1 MHTSLSDMILFSIF
15 KSRFSAY
22 RSSMGRVQLF
32 ILRIPRITGLWIPWL
47 ILSCLALSSLA
58 NILYSNAH
66 ALGSSENQ
74 LLEKAIEQIQSDYV
88 EPVPDKKLVEDAI
101 QGMLTARDPHSNYL
115 DQKSFNSMKSSAQGE
130 FGGIGVEMTYDKGLA
145 KVISP
150 YDDGPA
156 FKAGVR
162 VGDIIVSVDGQDVTG
177 TSLPEIADKLRGDP
191 GGKVKVRV
199 YREGGD
205 RAEFEITREIIKIIP
220 VKSKLLD
227 NNRVAYIKINNFNS
241 KTAGA
246 VKDAYFDLS
255 HSKEIEGLILDLRWN
270 PGGLLEQAVSV
281 ADLFLTD
288 ADIVSIKGRN
298 PQLNHLYRASNHD
311 ITQGMPIVV
320 IINGGSASA
329 AEIVAGAL
337 QDNRRALLVGTKSF
351 GKGSVQTVF
360 PLSNGGAMKMT
371 TALYYTPSGR
381 MIQASGI
388 LPNIIVPEAAV
399 VREIDMVNQGR
410 QGEASLRGH
419 IKGGNEVS
427 PNESTGS
434 PIDSDDNGGAGGG
447 SLGSGSIKGTNEYIR
462 NLTGDDK
469 RDFQLLRAIDTLKTM
484 IMYSNSQSRN

>member
-1 MHTSLSDMILFSIF
+1 
-15 KSRFSAY
+15 
-22 RSSMGRVQLF
+22 MGRVQLF

-58 NILYSNAH
+58 NILYSKAQ

-130 FGGIGVEMTYDKGLA
+130 FGGIGVEMTYEKGLA

-227 NNRVAYIKINNFNS
+227 NNRVAYIKI
-241 KTAGA
+241 
-246 VKDAYFDLS
+246 
-255 HSKEIEGLILDLRWN
+255 
-270 PGGLLEQAVSV
+270 
-281 ADLFLTD
+281 
-288 ADIVSIKGRN
+288 
-298 PQLNHLYRASNHD
+298 
-311 ITQGMPIVV
+311 MPIVV